1 MQDKIIAWNERAAA
15 EQGSRHRIEIDRII
29 IEPGALKQ
37 AAAYIADQR
46 FARVLLVAD
55 SRTYEAAGSAV
66 ETALRGHGL
75 EPGVC
80 LIPPDH
86 QGDVIADER
95 SIVHLLLH
103 ISPEE
108 TDLLVAVGSGTLHD
122 ITRFAA
128 YKMNKP
134 FLSIPTAPS
143 VDGFNSKGAPI
154 LIQGRKITIAA
165 SAPIAI
171 FADLDV
177 LVKAPRAMVAA
188 GFGDMLGKYTSLFDW
203 KFSSAVAGE
212 PYSPLVAEITEQALL
227 ACTAQVQRIA
237 AGDAEG
243 IRSLMAALIES
254 GLAMLIFGQSH
265 PASGAEHHLSH
276 YWEMEFLKEG
286 RKQLL
291 HGAKVGVACVE
302 IAALYRRIAAEGPDG
317 FDDAVRSRWGQIV
330 SWLEQ
335 LPQPEQLQQW
345 LQTAGGPNHLQ
356 QLGIEPELAQRSL
369 QQAHHVR
376 ARYTLLRAYNER
388 GQSAVEAN
396 SR

>member
-1 MQDKIIAWNERAAA
+1 MQDNINAWNERAAA
-15 EQGSRHRIEIDRII
+15 EQGARHPIEIDRII
-29 IEPGALKQ
+29 IEAGALAQ
-37 AAAYIADQR
+37 AAAYIADQG
-46 FARVLLVAD
+46 FKNVLLVAD
-55 SRTYEAAGSAV
+55 SRTYEAAGSTV
-66 ETALRGHGL
+66 EAELRGRGL
-75 EPGVC
+75 EPGIC

-86 QGDVIADER
+86 QGDVVADER
-95 SIVHLLLH
+95 SIVHLMLNV
-103 ISPEE
+103 SPKE
-108 TDLLVAVGSGTLHD
+108 TELLVAVGAGTLHD

-154 LIQGRKITIAA
+154 LIQGQKITVAA

-203 KFSSAVAGE
+203 RFSSTVAGE
-212 PYSPLVAEITEQALL
+212 PYSPLVAEITEQALSS
-227 ACTAQVQRIA
+227 CIQHVEQIA
-237 AGDAEG
+237 AGDEEG
-243 IRSLMAALIES
+243 IRILMTALIES

-291 HGAKVGVACVE
+291 HGAKVGVACAQ
-302 IAALYRRIAAEGPDG
+302 IAALYHRIAAEGPTG
-317 FDDAVRSRWGQIV
+317 FSEAVRDRWEEIA
-330 SWLEQ
+330 SWLAQ
-335 LPQPEQLQQW
+335 IPQPEQLQQW
-345 LQTAGGPNHLQ
+345 LRTAGGPDNLQ

-376 ARYTLLRAYNER
+376 ARYTMLRAYNER
-388 GQSAVEAN
+388 D
-396 SR
+396 